1 MQARDATLAR
11 RMKARGLGAL
21 ALLACVLAPWP
32 LLADSARSAGPARRI
47 VSINLCTDQIL
58 VHLVG
63 RDRIAA
69 LSHLARDSQLSP
81 VVADAAGIAS
91 VHGSAEEVL
100 ALAPDLVLTAEYST
114 PQVVAL
120 LNRLGVRVEV
130 VPLASDLEG
139 IRVAIRRVAAAV
151 GEPERGDELIRAFDA
166 RLDAVRPGGGARPT
180 ALAYQVN
187 SLSAGAGGLIDA
199 MLNTAGFLNMASE
212 MKLGP
217 AGRVPLESF
226 IARPPDL
233 VVLANAPDAFRS
245 VSADNLRH
253 PALRDQMRRRPHAE
267 LGMPLWLCGS
277 PAVAGGRGRLVAA
290 GAAIAGSVGAAGTQD
305 TANVPAR
312 LDLHASP
319 ARAMP

>member
-1 MQARDATLAR
+1 MA
-11 RMKARGLGAL
+11 LGAV
-21 ALLACVLAPWP
+21 ALLACALASSPSR
-32 LLADSARSAGPARRI
+32 ADSVRSNGPARRI

-63 RDRIAA
+63 RERIAA
-69 LSHLARDSQLSP
+69 LSHLAGDSQLSP

-114 PQVVAL
+114 PQAVAL

-139 IRVAIRRVAAAV
+139 IRVAIRRIAAAV
-151 GEPERGDELIRAFDA
+151 GEPERGDALIRAFDA
-166 RLDAVRPGGGARPT
+166 RLDAVRPGGAAKPT

-187 SLSAGAGGLIDA
+187 SLSAGPGGLIDA
-199 MLNTAGFLNMASE
+199 MLNTAGFRNMASE
-212 MKLGP
+212 LKLGP
-217 AGRVPLESF
+217 AGRLPLESF

-253 PALRDQMRRRPHAE
+253 PALRDLMRRRPHAE

-277 PAVAGGRGRLVAA
+277 PAVADGIERLVATR
-290 GAAIAGSVGAAGTQD
+290 AAIAGNMAAVGTPDPANAEARASV
-305 TANVPAR
+305 R
-312 LDLHASP
+312 ASLV
-319 ARAMP
+319 RAMP